1 MRSLKSWLRP
11 ASRGTGSPGL
21 AGREPASPQPM
32 GPSPDVVELARAL
45 DQLRVEHETNVR
57 RLQDDIESLRADIW
71 ASKVVP
77 VGDRLLVGCRH
88 LNLVYYIQTNDK
100 LIGPRFIVEGE
111 YETPTTAFMM
121 RTVKED
127 HVCID
132 VGANFGYYSCMMAHL
147 AWRGRVLAYEADP
160 QMHALLVDNVA
171 INWSEGIVQ
180 PFNTAVGADFG
191 TLTLHRWIDRSGN
204 TGVISPR
211 HYPGFELATEQFD
224 IACLPLDSLVDDLH
238 RLDLVKVDVEGAETM
253 VVAGMGRLVQQFRPV
268 VVLEWSPTQ
277 IEAAGSSTHALA
289 SALKTWGLSIYTI
302 RPDGT
307 LGATDFDT
315 LVGLSFQ
322 NVVLAPEGRF
332 DA

>member
-1 MRSLKSWLRP
+1 MRSLRSWLRP
-11 ASRGTGSPGL
+11 ARSDTGSPGP
-21 AGREPASPQPM
+21 AGGQTAPTQGVE
-32 GPSPDVVELARAL
+32 PSPDVALARAL
-45 DQLRVEHETNVR
+45 DELRLANDANLRQL
-57 RLQDDIESLRADIW
+57 QSDIESLRGDIW

-88 LNLVYYIQTNDK
+88 LNLVYYVQNTDK

-111 YETPTTAFMM
+111 YEPPTTAFVM

-132 VGANFGYYSCMMAHL
+132 VGANFGYYSCMLAHL

-160 QMHALLVDNVA
+160 QMHAVLVDNVA
-171 INWSEGIVQ
+171 INWSEGIVE
-180 PFNTAVGADFG
+180 PINSAVGADFG

-224 IACLPLDSLVDDLH
+224 IACQPLDCLVDQLH
-238 RLDLVKVDVEGAETM
+238 RLDLVKIDVEGAESL
-253 VVAGMGRLVQQFRPV
+253 VVAGMGRLVERFRPIV
-268 VVLEWSPTQ
+268 IIEWSPTQ
-277 IEAAGSSTHALA
+277 IEAAGSSTHVLA

-307 LGATDFDT
+307 PAATDFDT

-322 NVVLAPEGRF
+322 NVVLAPDGRF
-332 DA
+332 EA